1 MRYNMTL
8 TYFNISKKSSYAIKA
23 IFELA
28 LRSRNAPVCV
38 RTLAKAQGIP
48 ARFLEIIL
56 NDLKHG
62 GFVHSVRGKSGGY
75 LLARSPETITIAQVI
90 RFLEKSPET
99 TETPLAQPKHR
110 GDFVIKHA
118 ISRIN
123 DAIGD
128 ICEQMTIKEMLQEE
142 MKNRTEYVSNYVI

>member
-1 MRYNMTL
+1 MTL

-23 IFELA
+23 LFELA
-28 LRSRNAPVCV
+28 LRGQNAPVSV

-75 LLARSPETITIAQVI
+75 LLARTPEEITIAHIV
-90 RFLEKSPET
+90 RFLEKSPEIV
-99 TETPLAQPKHR
+99 ETPLAQPKHR

-123 DAIGD
+123 EAIGD
-128 ICEQMTIKEMLQEE
+128 ICEQMTIKEMLEE
-142 MKNRTEYVSNYVI
+142 ETKNRAKYVSNYVI

>member
-1 MRYNMTL
+1 MTL

-23 IFELA
+23 LFELA

-48 ARFLEIIL
+48 SRFLEIIL

-62 GFVHSVRGKSGGY
+62 GFVRSVRGKSGGY
-75 LLARSPETITIAQVI
+75 LLAKSPEAITIAQVI
-90 RFLEKSPET
+90 RFLEKSPESF
-99 TETPLAQPKHR
+99 EPPNLQPKHR
-110 GDFVIKHA
+110 GDFVLKHA

-123 DAIGD
+123 LAISD
-128 ICEQMTIKEMLQEE
+128 ICEEMTLKDMLIEE
-142 MKNRTEYVSNYVI
+142 QKNRTEYVANYII

>member
-1 MRYNMTL
+1 MTL

-23 IFELA
+23 LFELA
-28 LRSRNAPVCV
+28 LREQNEPICV

-62 GFVHSVRGKSGGY
+62 GFVRSVRGKSGGY
-75 LLARSPETITIAQVI
+75 LLAQPPEAITIAQVI
-90 RFLEKSPET
+90 RFLENSPESD
-99 TETPLAQPKHR
+99 ETPRPQPGHR
-110 GDFVIKHA
+110 GDFVLNHA

-123 DAIGD
+123 EAISE
-128 ICEQMTIKEMLQEE
+128 ICDEMTLREMLDEDL
-142 MKNRTEYVSNYVI
+142 KNRAEYISNYVI